1 MMMFVDPDKLMDVMT
16 PQARE
21 QMLLAMAKHFP
32 NEMNNLKAIANR
44 SKIRRLSHL
53 PAPTNHEISE
63 AKSGKMGNFMGLYR
77 NRINAQLPILQQLSI
92 ADAKDVY
99 DMIRENL

>member
-1 MMMFVDPDKLMDVMT
+1 
-16 PQARE
+16 
-21 QMLLAMAKHFP
+21 
-32 NEMNNLKAIANR
+32 
-44 SKIRRLSHL
+44 
-53 PAPTNHEISE
+53 
-63 AKSGKMGNFMGLYR
+63 MGLYR